1 MKNLQWKVL
10 LVIALTVIAIYGI
23 YPPKEKIRLGLDL
36 KGGIHLVGEVK
47 IEEALAGYTDRYIE
61 VLRKDLQS
69 KSIPFQTIQR
79 RSNGCSQD
87 HLQLCAT
94 FVVTGLPGANQENLR
109 KIIENSGEWDLT
121 VTGNEAAV
129 ALRQGIINS
138 KVEQAVDMAVRI
150 IRERVNRYGV
160 SEAVVQREGLT
171 GGRILIQLPGVEDT
185 TRIKDLIQ
193 GTARLELRLVTAGP
207 SSTAEG
213 LTQVPPGSEV
223 LVENYV
229 EQNGATRQRYYAV
242 QKEAIVSGDEL
253 QSANRTTDQFGRPAV
268 NFALTSAAGA
278 KFGDFTEANRGKA
291 LAIVLDGKVQSAPNI
306 QDKITTNGI
315 ITGQFTI
322 EEANDLGVMLQ
333 SGSLPA
339 GLRFLEQRVVGPSLG
354 QDSIRKGLTACLVS
368 AALIILFMLFYYKLS
383 GVNAVV
389 ALALNMLFLLAFM
402 TYFEATLTLPGIAGI
417 VLSIGIAVDANVLIF
432 ERIKEDLRIGKTV
445 RSAIDNGFKKAFYP
459 IFDAHV
465 TAIISSL
472 FLFWFGSG
480 PIRGFAVTLIIGI
493 VSSLFTAIWVSKL
506 IFDLVM
512 SRKGK
517 VQTISI

>member
-10 LVIALTVIAIYGI
+10 LVLALTAIAIYGI
-23 YPPKEKIRLGLDL
+23 YPPQKKIRLGLDL
-36 KGGIHLVGEVK
+36 KGGVHLVAEVK
-47 IEEALAGYTDRYIE
+47 VDEALAGYTDRFLESI
-61 VLRKDLQS
+61 RKDLQD
-69 KSIPFQTIQR
+69 KGVPFESIARKTNTSFTI
-79 RSNGCSQD
+79 SGVPAEK
-87 HLQLCAT
+87 H
-94 FVVTGLPGANQENLR
+94 ENVR
-109 KIIENSGEWDLT
+109 KIIENAGEWDLT
-121 VTGNEAAV
+121 ESGTSVFV
-129 ALRQGIINS
+129 SLRQGVINNKS
-138 KVEQAVDMAVRI
+138 QEAVDLAIRI
-150 IRERVNRYGV
+150 IRERVNRFGV
-160 SEAVVQREGLT
+160 EESVVQREGLT

-185 TRIKDLIQ
+185 DRMQALIKN
-193 GTARLELRLVTAGP
+193 TARLELRLVTAGP
-207 SSTAEG
+207 ASSPDG
-213 LTQVPPGSEV
+213 LGTVPPGSEV

-229 EQNGATRQRYYAV
+229 EQNGATRQRHFAV
-242 QKEAIVSGDEL
+242 QKEAIVSGEEL

-268 NFALTSAAGA
+268 NFNLTSYAGQ
-278 KFGDFTEANRGKA
+278 KFGDFTEANKGKA

-322 EEANDLGVMLQ
+322 EEANDLAVMLQ
-333 SGSLPA
+333 SGALPA

-354 QDSIRKGLTACLVS
+354 QDSIRKGLLSCLVS
-368 AALIILFMLFYYKLS
+368 GALIIIFMLFYYKLS

-432 ERIKEDLRIGKTV
+432 ERIKEDLRLGKTV
-445 RSAIDNGFKKAFYP
+445 RSAVDSGFKKAFYP

-480 PIRGFAVTLIIGI
+480 PIKGFAVTLITGI

-506 IFDLVM
+506 IFELVL
-512 SRKGK
+512 SRKRK